1 MQLDFQKIL
10 QIVQTVGSAA
20 PGFKQ
25 LFDEVVSLFAP
36 HEQAELQEALV
47 AAMAKSDALHSELQD
62 LTKS

>member
-25 LFDEVVSLFAP
+25 LFDEVVGLFQP

-62 LTKS
+62 LAKS